1 MNELQDKVYPVIKC
15 PHCSCGYAPAEIMY
29 PTDFTGRPES
39 VIKDALGKVLYQ
51 EYEEGYEPSMASSF
65 ICDQCNKPFVVEP
78 IITYKV
84 RKEVEELDFSE
95 QTVSL
100 LDD

>member
-1 MNELQDKVYPVIKC
+1 MDQKIYPVIKC
-15 PHCSCGYAPAEIMY
+15 PHCGFGYAPAEVMM
-29 PTDFTGRPES
+29 PSDFLGKPES
-39 VIKDALGKVLYQ
+39 VIRDALGKVLYQ
-51 EYEEGYEPSMASSF
+51 EYEEGYEPGMSENY
-65 ICDQCNKPFVVEP
+65 ICDNCDKPFIIEP

-84 RKEVEELDFSE
+84 KKEAEELDFST